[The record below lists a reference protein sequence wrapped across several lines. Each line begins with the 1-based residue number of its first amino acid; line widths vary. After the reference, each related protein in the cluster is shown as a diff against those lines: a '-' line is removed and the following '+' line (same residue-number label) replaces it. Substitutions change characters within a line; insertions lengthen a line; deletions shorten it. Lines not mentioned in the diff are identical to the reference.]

1 MREKI
6 ESSEGLRDRILTDE
20 KLLRDL
26 SKRIAAILEG
36 KVEIFT
42 GPAIDSFRPIRGHPG
57 TVLVIKGR
65 NFAPERG
72 ENYVTVG
79 GAPAHVVEASL
90 TRLKVITSYPTLTG
104 AVEVRVGAHH
114 ATGPVDF
121 EALGWPDPTL
131 EEDGPPILYTGV
143 GRGVDQDIPSKGT
156 GRVLV
161 VLCQANNLT
170 PPNPVVVRNDIINAF
185 DNVHAYYDQVSY
197 GALDVQVDVTT
208 NWRTLDGAFNDFMD
222 TPNDN
227 LYTSKLP
234 QIIAEAAK
242 QAVDEGFDLN
252 NYDLIAAVVYTNRFI
267 RCWGGGATS
276 QFQYNNG
283 SGINI
288 DIRTDHALSTIW
300 INETANWGRCAH
312 EVGHCIVDLPGNL
325 RAWDQA
331 LIMAEDVYES
341 DLVDPAAATA
351 YEFDMM
357 GHHDNHPLF
366 SAYYMEQ
373 MEYYDPSNI
382 QERQWD
388 RNTFSETFEI
398 VAHGETQNT
407 LGTRCHLVKIRVT
420 EGLYYYVEVR
430 QRPNPSAATPRVFD
444 EHIPLDGAT
453 HQGGVV
459 VTKVLTDTVNMNQQ
473 MRFITLLH
481 DTHVLKQGDVATDPA
496 RYLEITVEDED
507 VVEQPLTC
515 RVRVE
520 WAQVIGDTPGGDFDL
535 RVEPWNANYETT
547 DIWIDRPPYGV
558 FDYTDPTT
566 GEPIGNGDRPRP
578 LDLNRLYGRVHCDGA
593 VDASNVRVT
602 FYAVTPPGVGDNG
615 NWGPLRTVEI
625 PTIPHGD
632 AREAQVIWVPAVGEH
647 TCLKIYVEPQAGE
660 VNAGGN
666 NSAQENV
673 FNFEAAASSIPD
685 PLVIP
690 VAVRNPLKE
699 RTIALISVRNVP
711 RGFIAHFPNA
721 WVWLDPLQERRVA
734 LTVIPTRDYS
744 DYKKMEIPHAN
755 IKVDGWIP
763 RSYKKVESSVYP
775 ASCFMPMGGILTQ
788 VTPKRK
794 VDMRIWEDKEKYQP
808 YVAAVRGELNP
819 AMSGEKVIVDLK
831 DPIGR
836 RRVVQVT
843 TDGSGRFAAIFNLKQ
858 KPSLEA
864 EPKFEEEEP
873 LLGVYMACAFIVNS
887 PHAAQAESNVVYL
900 VKR

>member
-1 MREKI
+1 MTKRKI
-6 ESSEGLRDRILTDE
+6 ERKDVGWLE
-20 KLLRDL
+20 KFIGVIRRFFRLVP
-26 SKRIAAILEG
+26 I
-36 KVEIFT
+36 
-42 GPAIDSFRPIRGHPG
+42 GPGIDSFHPIRGHPG
-57 TVLVIKGR
+57 TALEIKGR
-65 NFAPERG
+65 NFAPARG

-79 GAPAHVVEASL
+79 GAQAHVVEASL

-104 AVEVRVGAHH
+104 PVEVRVGAHH

-121 EALGWPDPTL
+121 VALGWPDPTL
-131 EEDGPPILYTGV
+131 EDDGPPILYTGV
-143 GRGVDQDIPSKGT
+143 GRSVDQDMPSKGT
-156 GRVLV
+156 GRVLI
-161 VLCQANNLT
+161 VLCQANDLT
-170 PPNPVVVRNDIINAF
+170 PPNPAVVRNDVIHAF
-185 DNVHAYYDQVSY
+185 NNVHTYYDQVSY
-197 GALDVQVDVTT
+197 SELDVQVDVTT

-222 TPNDN
+222 TANDN
-227 LYTSKLP
+227 LYNSKLP
-234 QIIAEAAK
+234 QIIAEAAQ

-252 NYDLIAAVVYTNRFI
+252 NYDLIAAMVYTNRFI
-267 RCWGGGATS
+267 RCWGGGS
-276 QFQYNNG
+276 RSHFQYNNG

-288 DIRTDHALSTIW
+288 DIPTNHGLSTIW
-300 INETANWGRCAH
+300 INETADWGRCAH

-325 RAWDQA
+325 WAWEQA
-331 LIMAEDVYES
+331 LIMKEDVYQS
-341 DLVDPAAATA
+341 DLIDPAAATA

-373 MEYYDPSNI
+373 MEYYDPSTNI

-388 RNTFSETFEI
+388 RNSFSETFEI

-420 EGLYYYVEVR
+420 EGLYYYIEVR
-430 QRPNPSAATPRVFD
+430 QRPDPSAATPRVFD
-444 EHIPLDGAT
+444 EDIPLDGAT
-453 HQGGVV
+453 YQGGVV

-481 DTHVLKQGDVATDPA
+481 DPHVLKQADVATDPA
-496 RYLEITVEDED
+496 RYLTITVEDD
-507 VVEQPLTC
+507 HVVERPLTC

-520 WAQVIGDTPGGDFDL
+520 WAQVIGDTPGGDVDL
-535 RVEPWNANYETT
+535 RVEPWNANFETP

-578 LDLNRLYGRVHCDGA
+578 LDLNRLYGRVRCDGA
-593 VDASNVRVT
+593 VNASNVRVT
-602 FYAVTPPGVGDNG
+602 FYAVTPPGMGDNG
-615 NWGPLRTVEI
+615 NWGPLRTEVI
-625 PTIPHGD
+625 HTIPHGD
-632 AREAQVIWVPAVGEH
+632 AREAHVIWVPAVGEH
-647 TCLKIYVEPQAGE
+647 TCLKIYAEPQAGE
-660 VNAGGN
+660 VMAGGN
-666 NSAQENV
+666 NWAQENV
-673 FNFEAAASSIPD
+673 FNFEAAAPSIPD

-711 RGFIAHFPNA
+711 EGFIAHFPNA
-721 WVWLDPLQERRVA
+721 WVWLDPLQERRMA

-744 DYKKMEIPHAN
+744 DYKQMEIPHAN

-763 RSYKKVESSVYP
+763 RSYQKLAPGIYP
-775 ASCFMPMGGILTQ
+775 ASCFMPMGGILAQ

-794 VDMRIWEDKEKYQP
+794 VDVRIWEDKEMYQP
-808 YVAAVRGELNP
+808 YVAAVRGELDP

-831 DPIGR
+831 DPTDR
-836 RRVVQVT
+836 RRVAQVT
-843 TDGSGRFAAIFNLKQ
+843 TDGSGRFAAIFDLKQ

-873 LLGVYMACAFIVNS
+873 LLGVYVAQAFIVNS

-900 VKR
+900 VKK